1 MIGTPAP
8 LEVIVVDDEPG
19 VRAMVADY
27 LGSAGM
33 IVREAEDAAGLD
45 RLLRERPARILLLDI
60 NMPGED
66 GFSLARRLRARGER
80 AGIVMLTAQGAE
92 TSRLAG
98 LGGGADDYVVKPF
111 ALVELAARITAVARR
126 LPEEMAPEPVA
137 FGTARLDRAAR
148 RLIGADGRVAD
159 LSAADL
165 ALIEVFL
172 RHPRQV
178 MGRDRLCALAHGRPL
193 EAGERS
199 LDIRITRLRKLVE
212 PEPAAPQ
219 TILTVRGEGYVFIP
233 E

>member
-1 MIGTPAP
+1 MNPAPAP

-27 LGSAGM
+27 LGSTGM
-33 IVREAEDAAGLD
+33 IVREAADAAGLD
-45 RLLRERPARILLLDI
+45 RLLRERPARVLLLDI

-66 GFSLARRLRARGER
+66 GLSLARRLRARGER
-80 AGIVMLTAQGAE
+80 AGIVMLTAQGE
-92 TSRLAG
+92 EPSRLAG

-111 ALVELAARITAVARR
+111 ALAELAARIAAVARR
-126 LPEEMAPEPVA
+126 LPAVAAPEPVA

-148 RLIGADGRVAD
+148 RLIGADGQVAD

-178 MGRDRLCALAHGRPL
+178 MGRERLCALAHGRPL

-199 LDIRITRLRKLVE
+199 IDIRVTRLRKLVE
-212 PEPAAPQ
+212 QEPSAPR
-219 TILTVRGEGYVFIP
+219 TIVTVRGEGYVFVP
-233 E
+233 G